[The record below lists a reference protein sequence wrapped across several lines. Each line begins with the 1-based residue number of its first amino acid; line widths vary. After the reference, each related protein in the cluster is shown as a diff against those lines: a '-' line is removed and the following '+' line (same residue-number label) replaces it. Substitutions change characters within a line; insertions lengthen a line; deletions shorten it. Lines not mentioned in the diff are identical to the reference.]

1 MRACATAPGV
11 LWACTLICTA
21 CTTCTLCRRSSCARC
36 LLCTLALLRLL
47 TPTCAPALIRC
58 LRWLYVHTSSYF
70 TSTRVP
76 YKKSMAYEMLFIL
89 LTIVLVVLSAF
100 CHAQTKDQEINVP
113 KRGLEPPRGCPHYD
127 LNVAR
132 LPIPPLRLAVLCNIF
147 HSIHH
152 HPAPARTAPPLCMY
166 VLYSV
171 F

>member
-1 MRACATAPGV
+1 MHSHLYCVYDVYSLQTLFVRALSSVHFGAAAPPHADVRAGADPLFALV
-11 LWACTLICTA
+11 VCSYEFLLHKH
-21 CTTCTLCRRSSCARC
+21 AR
-36 LLCTLALLRLL
+36 TIQKEHG
-47 TPTCAPALIRC
+47 IR
-58 LRWLYVHTSSYF
+58 
-70 TSTRVP
+70 
-76 YKKSMAYEMLFIL
+76 MLFIL

-100 CHAQTKDQEINVP
+100 CHMQTKDQEINVP

-152 HPAPARTAPPLCMY
+152 HPAPARTAPPLRMY